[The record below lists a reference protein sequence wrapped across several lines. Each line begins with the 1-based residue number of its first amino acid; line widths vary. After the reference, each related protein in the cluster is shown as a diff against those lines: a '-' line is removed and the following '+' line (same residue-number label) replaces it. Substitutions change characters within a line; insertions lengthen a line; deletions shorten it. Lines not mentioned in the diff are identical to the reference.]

1 MDTPDELLRRATAG
15 DAHACLHMGK
25 RLMRGR
31 SSTARNFEEAVEW
44 FDRAARAGL
53 PDARYWLGKC
63 YLKGLG
69 CLRDPAGGVSCLEQA
84 CSGGPAAGALF
95 RKRPGCPQ
103 KRRAGGLVVPQSPS
117 TRGTARHGTAS
128 ALGQGLST
136 ATAHMHAK
144 KDCAPGC
151 TGVYFPQP

>member
-1 MDTPDELLRRATAG
+1 MDTPDELLRRATTG

-84 CSGGPAAGALF
+84 AHAGHAAAALRLGLCFETGLGAPKSAELAAWWY
-95 RKRPGCPQ
+95 RKAQ
-103 KRRAGGLVVPQSPS
+103 
-117 TRGTARHGTAS
+117 
-128 ALGQGLST
+128 ALGEPR
-136 ATAHMHAK
+136 ATEQLLRLAK
-144 KDCAPGC
+144 G
-151 TGVYFPQP
+151 